1 MGVPRCRIC
10 ARPGFLYGTRDPE
23 TGWTGWCTICC
34 WRWRFH
40 APKMLADFRIFD
52 GMLAPE
58 IKWTL
63 MLYLIG
69 KELTERVK
77 GGEWLSDLRKIKIRA
92 VREVWRRYLLGKNPP
107 IIDEYTGQDR
117 LANTDDELDDGLW
130 DVDLNYRNKLW
141 KLQLARTHCD
151 GYHSRPLTAVICMIG
166 CPPSCRCGLHSM
178 GSGVFSS

>member
-1 MGVPRCRIC
+1 MPNR
-10 ARPGFLYGTRDPE
+10 
-23 TGWTGWCTICC
+23 
-34 WRWRFH
+34 
-40 APKMLADFRIFD
+40 LADFRIFD

-117 LANTDDELDDGLW
+117 LANTDDELEDGGW
-130 DVDLNYRNKLW
+130 DADLNYRNKLW
-141 KLQLARTHCD
+141 KLQLARLARPHPD
-151 GYHSRPLTAVICMIG
+151 GYCSRPLTVVICMIG